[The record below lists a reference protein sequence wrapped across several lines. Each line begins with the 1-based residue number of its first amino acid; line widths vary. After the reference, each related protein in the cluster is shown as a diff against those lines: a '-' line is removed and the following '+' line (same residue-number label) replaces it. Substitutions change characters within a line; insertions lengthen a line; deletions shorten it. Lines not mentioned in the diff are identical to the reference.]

1 MSSMHDARDA
11 EDRRLLDEKNHKQ
24 LLAGYFHL
32 VRDRCFVRLRKQDAA
47 DDAAQQV
54 FERLLKELRAGKT
67 YPVPY
72 RIVVAFVTDWTLRGF
87 YPQPKQD
94 APLLDDLDTT
104 APDAYAEWEE
114 GHDLGAL
121 FADLP
126 ERQRE
131 VLELRYLRGLSPE
144 QIASELGIKRNAVDQ
159 ALHNGHRKLEEKLG
173 A

>member
-1 MSSMHDARDA
+1 MHDARDA

-32 VRDRCFVRLRKQDAA
+32 VRERCFLRLRKEDAA

-72 RIVVAFVTDWTLRGF
+72 RIVVALVTDWTLRGF

-94 APLLDDLDTT
+94 APLPDDVDTAWAALGN
-104 APDAYAEWEE
+104 APLTLARA
-114 GHDLGAL
+114 G
-121 FADLP
+121 
-126 ERQRE
+126 
-131 VLELRYLRGLSPE
+131 
-144 QIASELGIKRNAVDQ
+144 IASSEMRRQLVVCAASPPIER
-159 ALHNGHRKLEEKLG
+159 
-173 A
+173 

>member
-1 MSSMHDARDA
+1 MHDARDA
-11 EDRRLLDEKNHKQ
+11 EDRRLLEEKNHKQ

-32 VRDRCFVRLRKQDAA
+32 VRERCFLRLRNQDTA
-47 DDAAQQV
+47 DDAAQQI
-54 FERLLKELRAGKT
+54 FERLLRELRADKT

-72 RIVVAFVTDWTLRGF
+72 RVVVAFVTDWTLRGF

-94 APLLDDLDTT
+94 AELPGQLDTT

-114 GHDLGAL
+114 DHDLSAL

-126 ERQRE
+126 DRQRE

-144 QIASELGIKRNAVDQ
+144 QIASELGIKRNAVDR
-159 ALHNGHRKLEEKLG
+159 ALHNGHLKLKERLR

>member
-1 MSSMHDARDA
+1 M
-11 EDRRLLDEKNHKQ
+11 
-24 LLAGYFHL
+24 
-32 VRDRCFVRLRKQDAA
+32 
-47 DDAAQQV
+47 
-54 FERLLKELRAGKT
+54 
-67 YPVPY
+67 PY
-72 RIVVAFVTDWTLRGF
+72 RIVVALVTDWTLRGF
-87 YPQPKQD
+87 YPQPKED
-94 APLLDDLDTT
+94 APLPDELDTA
-104 APDAYAEWEE
+104 APDAYADWEE

-126 ERQRE
+126 DRQRE